1 MEKKGRQKIMV
12 DAKRYLRFQGRG
24 LTGFITRSS
33 KNDDII
39 TTYLTFKRFATDDGH
54 EIEPEEQIVNIPEIE
69 ERIRIIS
76 EELEGLKL
84 IVEKVKEL

>member
-1 MEKKGRQKIMV
+1 MV

-33 KNDDII
+33 KNNGNDII